1 MRPRS
6 SLKRPGIFIGSRPHA
21 FTMVV
26 GLILILASGVVPAEL
41 WTGSECA
48 MACSLTDRCCCRGGF
63 WAADGLPVLSE
74 PAVSSP
80 ANRCPPGC
88 ASAGGASSVLP
99 RYLARSF
106 HGAVVAAALGVVEH
120 QDPPAAGRS
129 AAELPT
135 LPRPPPASLS

>member
-6 SLKRPGIFIGSRPHA
+6 PLKPSGFVAGVRPRA
-21 FTMVV
+21 LVAVV
-26 GLILILASGVVPAEL
+26 GLILILVSGVVPAEL

-63 WAADGLPVLSE
+63 WAADGLPVLAE
-74 PAVSSP
+74 PTVSSP

-88 ASAGGASSVLP
+88 ASAGGASLVLP

-106 HGAVVAAALGVVEH
+106 HGAVVIPALGVVEH
-120 QDPPAAGRS
+120 RDPPATAGP

-135 LPRPPPASLS
+135 LPRPPPSSLT